1 LLIKIIILP
10 LQCKHKR
17 NTNAIQHQMSEDNNK
32 IFRKQMSYE
41 RRRSNGKD
49 NGGHLEGACGGDRGG
64 VDGERGAGGCGE
76 GGVRVVA
83 PGDAGDSVH
92 LGGMPRLDPKIS
104 GRRKAFEA
112 AMAWL
117 FNPES
122 NPDAW
127 MLKDM
132 VVKHSA
138 KRGIN

>member
-1 LLIKIIILP
+1 
-10 LQCKHKR
+10 
-17 NTNAIQHQMSEDNNK
+17 
-32 IFRKQMSYE
+32 MSYE

-83 PGDAGDSVH
+83 PGDAGDSDELRGDGECH
-92 LGGMPRLDPKIS
+92 HKARS
-104 GRRKAFEA
+104 RRKAFEA
-112 AMAWL
+112 EMEWL

-127 MLKDM
+127 MLNGVGTTYKQ
-132 VVKHSA
+132 HLA
-138 KRGIN
+138 NRGIN

>member
-1 LLIKIIILP
+1 
-10 LQCKHKR
+10 
-17 NTNAIQHQMSEDNNK
+17 MSEDNNK

-64 VDGERGAGGCGE
+64 VDGERGAGCCGE

-83 PGDAGDSVH
+83 SADAGDSVH

-117 FNPES
+117 FSPES

-132 VVKHSA
+132 ELPHSA

>member
-1 LLIKIIILP
+1 MRLP
-10 LQCKHKR
+10 C
-17 NTNAIQHQMSEDNNK
+17 
-32 IFRKQMSYE
+32 E

-83 PGDAGDSVH
+83 SADAGDSVH

-127 MLKDM
+127 MLSG
-132 VVKHSA
+132 VVTRDWAGSYI
-138 KRGIN
+138 R

>member
-1 LLIKIIILP
+1 
-10 LQCKHKR
+10 
-17 NTNAIQHQMSEDNNK
+17 
-32 IFRKQMSYE
+32 MSYE

-49 NGGHLEGACGGDRGG
+49 IGGHLEGVRGGGRCG

-83 PGDAGDSVH
+83 PGDAGDSDEFR
-92 LGGMPRLDPKIS
+92 GGNTGHREAK
-104 GRRKAFEA
+104 GNRKAFEA

-132 VVKHSA
+132 VVTHSA

>member
-1 LLIKIIILP
+1 
-10 LQCKHKR
+10 
-17 NTNAIQHQMSEDNNK
+17 
-32 IFRKQMSYE
+32 MSYE

-83 PGDAGDSVH
+83 PGDAGDSDEFRGDGDRSH
-92 LGGMPRLDPKIS
+92 KARC
-104 GRRKAFEA
+104 RRKAFKVE
-112 AMAWL
+112 MAWL

-127 MLKDM
+127 MLKGSTTRDSDG
-132 VVKHSA
+132 HYLH
-138 KRGIN
+138 

>member
-1 LLIKIIILP
+1 
-10 LQCKHKR
+10 
-17 NTNAIQHQMSEDNNK
+17 MSEDNNK
-32 IFRKQMSYE
+32 IFTKQMSYE
-41 RRRSNGKD
+41 CRKENGKD
-49 NGGHLEGACGGDRGG
+49 LSGHLEGVRGG
-64 VDGERGAGGCGE
+64 GGGRSGGKRRSGNGGE

-117 FNPES
+117 FSPES

-132 VVKHSA
+132 VVTHSA

>member
-1 LLIKIIILP
+1 
-10 LQCKHKR
+10 
-17 NTNAIQHQMSEDNNK
+17 
-32 IFRKQMSYE
+32 MSYK

-49 NGGHLEGACGGDRGG
+49 NGGHLEGACGGGRCG

-83 PGDAGDSVH
+83 PGDAGDSAEFRR
-92 LGGMPRLDPKIS
+92 GGGCRQTFKGS
-104 GRRKAFEA
+104 RKAFEA

-127 MLKDM
+127 MLSRAFTRDW
-132 VVKHSA
+132 A
-138 KRGIN
+138 GNYIY